1 MIVFLGVISLI
12 LLLFKEFE
20 PEQRRKLVNW
30 NNFGRNFGNIGE
42 DEETKFRTSNLNRG
56 TGTLNKALSVPPT
69 QRPLGEETTFSG
81 KENDG
86 GPTLERSES
95 APLSGCQIEEK
106 FEPPQIDG
114 FKHSADCPGCKKNPE
129 KAPWAWHCYV
139 VDAENEVSNNDA

>member
-1 MIVFLGVISLI
+1 MNWRLGGHWGSV
-12 LLLFKEFE
+12 
-20 PEQRRKLVNW
+20 
-30 NNFGRNFGNIGE
+30 GE
-42 DEETKFRTSNLNRG
+42 DLETAFRKSEKSG
-56 TGTLNKALSVPPT
+56 GGTLTKASSVPPT

-114 FKHSADCPGCKKNPE
+114 FKHSAECPGCKKNPE